1 MRGTKSQD
9 SVHRPQLLKTKESFI
24 KDYLSSLSS
33 FTRRPCQRDWISA
46 GADWPRNPSWRTI
59 CWAITHCQR
68 LASSPQVLPL
78 PVSLNHQALSLSLF
92 LPACLPAPLSLF
104 LPACPPPPPLSVKL
118 SDLGHSQSF
127 YFYILNLRWRSERR
141 SSDTCY
147 SILSGNS
154 GFTVGKQDVF
164 SSEGSPSRDAY
175 QSGIVVPQTADRE
188 TDRQRQTRGGGGEA
202 GRQTETETER
212 QRQRETKRERQSERD
227 KRQKASWLDTELH
240 AHTQQASSS
249 QRLLRSLVWESS
261 SAQSPLVEPKP
272 KPKDTFRQYCH
283 QKSICLDPALCGR
296 NASEDE
302 DPMRLLKASIVLVT
316 SRKVTT
322 SRLCPAMFSNA
333 VSTLWNRFNRRSQTE
348 R

>member
-1 MRGTKSQD
+1 MPKRLD
-9 SVHRPQLLKTKESFI
+9 FCWCRLTKEPFL
-24 KDYLSSLSS
+24 KDHLLGNNPLSTPCFQSS
-33 FTRRPCQRDWISA
+33 
-46 GADWPRNPSWRTI
+46 
-59 CWAITHCQR
+59 
-68 LASSPQVLPL
+68 SSPSPC
-78 PVSLNHQALSLSLF
+78 VSQPPSSLSLSLF

-188 TDRQRQTRGGGGEA
+188 TDRQRQTRGGEGGERQA
-202 GRQTETETER
+202 GR
-212 QRQRETKRERQSERD
+212 QRQRLRDRDRERQSERD

-322 SRLCPAMFSNA
+322 SKLCPAMFSNA